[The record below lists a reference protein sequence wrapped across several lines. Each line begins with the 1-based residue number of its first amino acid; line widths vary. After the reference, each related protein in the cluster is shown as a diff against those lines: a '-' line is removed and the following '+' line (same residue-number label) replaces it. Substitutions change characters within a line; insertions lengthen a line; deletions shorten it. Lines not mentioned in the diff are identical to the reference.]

1 MIINGQ
7 VTKIEAGGETPDIAA
22 YNKSYST
29 TAGSALSRYRLQTS
43 TPRAD
48 INASLTTMLSAYPDG
63 AYEVTYFVAAMETAS
78 KIAVLKKET
87 AIVTIAN
94 GVISIDG
101 EVTNVSA
108 LMYVSGSGDRPMET
122 YTPILSITKTA

>member
-7 VTKIEAGGETPDIAA
+7 VAKIETGGETPDIAA
-22 YNKSYST
+22 YNDSYST
-29 TAGSALSRYRLQTS
+29 AASSALSRYRLQT
-43 TPRAD
+43 TTQRTV
-48 INASLTTMLSAYPDG
+48 INTSLTTMLSAYPDG
-63 AYEVTYFVAAMETAS
+63 VYDVTYFVAAMETAS

-101 EVTNVSA
+101 EDTNVNA
-108 LMYVSGSGDRPMET
+108 LMYIAGSGNRPMET